1 MDEPHISVA
10 RTVSSGC
17 TGTWGVLPAY
27 ATMETARSASST
39 PRHRRGVITSPNM
52 RVPMDTP
59 NTIMLDEIITCVLL
73 NSSPDERM
81 EYQNVNE
88 RVFRAKAAA
97 TNIRGDTFV

>member
-1 MDEPHISVA
+1 
-10 RTVSSGC
+10 
-17 TGTWGVLPAY
+17 
-27 ATMETARSASST
+27 
-39 PRHRRGVITSPNM
+39 
-52 RVPMDTP
+52 MDTP

-73 NSSPDERM
+73 NSSPEERM